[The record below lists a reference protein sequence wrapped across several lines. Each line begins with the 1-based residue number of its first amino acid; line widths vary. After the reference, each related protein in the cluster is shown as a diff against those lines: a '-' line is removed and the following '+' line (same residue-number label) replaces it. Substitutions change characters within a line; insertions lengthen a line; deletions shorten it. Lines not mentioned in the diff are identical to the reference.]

1 MGFGSRTVGRSWYW
15 SRSLMMR
22 GFRFFH
28 LLVMLAACAAVSGC
42 SAAACDTSDDGN
54 PPQLYEGGNVYNAV
68 NGSIYESSSAH
79 GPLLHFPGGK
89 RYDLV
94 HHLGFEPLVVLM
106 YWSFFQT
113 GIAVDA
119 QNDDAG
125 TLTLAS
131 GNSALSQLANAHSI
145 RVKNDSC
152 VEFYLRVVAFGDSR
166 GRPVNEGGTGSD
178 EGGADDAGLD
188 ATPFTDDAVR
198 AIIGQR

>member
-1 MGFGSRTVGRSWYW
+1 MV
-15 SRSLMMR
+15 R

-28 LLVMLAACAAVSGC
+28 LLVMLALGAAGSGC

-54 PPQLYEGGNVYNAV
+54 PPTLHEGGKVF
-68 NGSIYESSSAH
+68 NGIYESSSAH
-79 GPLLHFPGGK
+79 GQLLHFPGGK

-106 YWSFFQT
+106 YWSFHQT

-119 QNDDAG
+119 QSEDAG

-131 GNSALSQLANAHSI
+131 GNSALTQLANARTI

-152 VEFYLRVVAFGDSR
+152 VEFFLRVVAFGDSR
-166 GRPVNEGGTGSD
+166 PPGD
-178 EGGADDAGLD
+178 GGAPVDDAGPD
-188 ATPFTDDAVR
+188 VTVPFTFR
-198 AIIGQR
+198 AAK